1 MRQRFVT
8 VYHSTHMGSPHTF
21 AVVQRPCRRRRE
33 ATHSSFLMTFSYI
46 TFFSIPF
53 FSIPFYCKRKSVDAL
68 FLSCIISWEQLT
80 LTLVVQTCCGC
91 PPYCVV
97 SDKWRRLSLSLQEN
111 EIKTSAE
118 KFVIKSEFQTFT
130 DCRSLYRLAVSWWW
144 CFLQWG
150 FAVNSKPCSGIQT
163 LCSLIILK

>member
-1 MRQRFVT
+1 MCYIVKVKKFHAACVARRQRFVT

-33 ATHSSFLMTFSYI
+33 ATHSSFLMTF
-46 TFFSIPF
+46 FSIPF
-53 FSIPFYCKRKSVDAL
+53 FSIPFYCKRKSVNAL

-80 LTLVVQTCCGC
+80 LTLVVHTCCGC

-111 EIKTSAE
+111 EIKD
-118 KFVIKSEFQTFT
+118 K
-130 DCRSLYRLAVSWWW
+130 YRTVCNQVTVSNIHR
-144 CFLQWG
+144 LSQS
-150 FAVNSKPCSGIQT
+150 V
-163 LCSLIILK
+163 

>member
-1 MRQRFVT
+1 MCYIVKVKTFHAACVARRQRLVT
-8 VYHSTHMGSPHTF
+8 VYHSTHIGSPHTF

-33 ATHSSFLMTFSYI
+33 ATHIFFLMTFSYI

-80 LTLVVQTCCGC
+80 LTLVVHPCCGC

-97 SDKWRRLSLSLQEN
+97 SDQWRRLSYGFQEN
-111 EIKTSAE
+111 EIKD
-118 KFVIKSEFQTFT
+118 K
-130 DCRSLYRLAVSWWW
+130 CRTVCNQVTVSNIHRL
-144 CFLQWG
+144 LQS
-150 FAVNSKPCSGIQT
+150 V
-163 LCSLIILK
+163 